1 MAISK
6 IKLPDNSTQDIHDS
20 RVLGVDSTPTADS
33 GNLVTSGG
41 VATALGDYLPLAG
54 GQMTE
59 DAVVDWNQSIYG
71 HYPMIHKDGISF
83 GRLEYEKAH
92 LYVNE
97 LQLHEWA
104 DDRDGGLRIDSEHLY
119 GFHRNDVYTF
129 PHGKSGTVALVSD
142 IPSTYAGS
150 PSAGGPANK
159 TLGIPFGNVDSTST
173 ATELT
178 ATVDNFPTTLT
189 DGVCA
194 YIRNNVIASAANF
207 TLNINGTGALPVYAS
222 NADATRVSTVF
233 SAATT
238 YLFIYNANRVAGGC
252 WDIYYGYNSN
262 DNTIGYNL
270 RTNGVTAPLSGQL
283 GRRRLLFTSPGGT
296 SLVPANTSNSTSAT
310 AAKTVNQAKIDPF
323 GPIWYYST
331 TTVLASGTTVGAAY
345 LWHQYTD
352 ITLGYS
358 FAEGAALTLTAGD
371 PIYLKCAPQS
381 DGSAIIDADT
391 PYVQTL
397 PSTEDGKIYI
407 FLGYATAA
415 TTMVLYYW
423 HPVYYYKD
431 GAIRQWT
438 NAAASGTSDEALTTS
453 EIQDIWDGVMG
464 GATLISFTINGTT
477 YQAEEGMTW
486 GEWVS
491 STYNTGGYGVS
502 GLNVTSP
509 ALGNPLVNDVIATDV
524 IVNGRSYTYNTS
536 GGGSND

>member
-41 VATALGDYLPLAG
+41 VAAALGDYLPLAG
-54 GQMTE
+54 GRMAN
-59 DAVVDWNQSIYG
+59 DAVVNWSTEEDVGQWDTIIDKS
-71 HYPMIHKDGISF
+71 GISLHADRAHF
-83 GRLEYEKAH
+83 NESEVQVYDTVEAGIGGMRIYDGNLILYQNRNEKAFGS
-92 LYVNE
+92 L
-97 LQLHEWA
+97 
-104 DDRDGGLRIDSEHLY
+104 
-119 GFHRNDVYTF
+119 
-129 PHGKSGTVALVSD
+129 ALKTD

-159 TLGIPFGNVDSTST
+159 TLGIPFGNVDAGST
-173 ATELT
+173 ATVLT

-194 YIRNNVIASAANF
+194 YIRNSVIASEANF

-222 NADATRVSTVF
+222 NADATRVSTIF

-238 YLFIYNANRVAGGC
+238 YLFVYNSSRVSGGC

-283 GRRRLLFTSPGGT
+283 GRYRLLFTSPRGT
-296 SLVPANTSNSTSAT
+296 SLVPANTSNSSSST

-345 LWHQYTD
+345 LWHQYTG

-358 FAEGAALTLTAGD
+358 FAEGTALTLTSGD

-431 GAIRQWT
+431 GAIRVWT
-438 NAAASGTSDEALTTS
+438 NAAASELSVTKQKLATT
-453 EIQDIWDGVMG
+453 
-464 GATLISFTINGTT
+464 TIP
-477 YQAEEGMTW
+477 
-486 GEWVS
+486 
-491 STYNTGGYGVS
+491 
-502 GLNVTSP
+502 NVTSVGSASTWNFTLP
-509 ALGNPLVNDVIATDV
+509 SSTNHTLI
-524 IVNGRSYTYNTS
+524 I
-536 GGGSND
+536 GGGNGTAPTLGTAITTATGSLTNTGSGADVVTEVTNN